1 MQEETVE
8 ATQEAQ
14 ISQDDAQ
21 KQQGQAPDLNLNDL
35 AALRSILDV
44 ASQRGTF
51 KAAELESV
59 GKVYNKLN
67 NFLEAVAKKEQQ

>member
-1 MQEETVE
+1 MQEDTVE

-14 ISQDDAQ
+14 ISQEDSQ

-35 AALRSILDV
+35 AALRSIVDV

-59 GKVYNKLN
+59 GKIYNKLN
-67 NFLEAVAKKEQQ
+67 NFLEAVAKKEQ